1 MPDETFESAIQ
12 QSSLLYIPTGTKAA
26 SLSNMSEPI
35 QPIQTCILSFEK
47 MDLIDF
53 AGPLETLSHVRGPSG
68 DRLFSIT
75 VAGPSDEI
83 TTSQG
88 LVIKRNICF
97 EQAML
102 SLAQFDVL
110 VVPGASYLITKELC
124 TPDFP
129 VIQIIQKFSTL
140 PKHESRVHPRLLL
153 SVCSGAFFLAS
164 TGIFAGRRA
173 TTHYTILPEL
183 AELCA
188 KYGQTEV
195 IRKRIVDAG
204 LLDNG
209 MRVVSTG
216 GITSGFD
223 GALYVVEVLCGLP
236 CAEKDSDVLDY
247 QWRRSEGLF

>member
-1 MPDETFESAIQ
+1 
-12 QSSLLYIPTGTKAA
+12 
-26 SLSNMSEPI
+26 MSESV

-47 MDLIDF
+47 MDLVDF

-83 TTSQG
+83 TTLQD
-88 LVIKRNICF
+88 LAIKRNISF
-97 EQAML
+97 EQAMS

-110 VVPGASYLITKELC
+110 IVPGASYVVTKELC
-124 TPDFP
+124 FLDFP
-129 VIQIIQKFSTL
+129 VIQIIQKFSSL
-140 PKHESRVHPRLLL
+140 PKDESRVHPRLLL

-164 TGIFAGRRA
+164 AGILAGRRA
-173 TTHYTILPEL
+173 TTHYTIIPEL

-188 KYGQTEV
+188 KYDQTEV
-195 IRKRIVDAG
+195 IRKRFVDAG

-209 MRVVSTG
+209 VRVVSSG
-216 GITSGFD
+216 GISSGFD
-223 GALYVVEVLCGLP
+223 AALYVVEILCGLS
-236 CAEKDSDVLDY
+236 CAEKASDVLDY